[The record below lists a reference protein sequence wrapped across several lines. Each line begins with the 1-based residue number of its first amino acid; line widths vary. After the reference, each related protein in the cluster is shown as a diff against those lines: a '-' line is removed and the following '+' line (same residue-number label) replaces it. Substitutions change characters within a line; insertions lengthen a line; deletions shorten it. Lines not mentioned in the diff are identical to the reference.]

1 MKLLRNFYGLGTG
14 LSLSLVISGV
24 IMGDYNQRSLA
35 VTEPSSPIPT
45 IAWQNTQLPDWNQ
58 ITFSSL
64 PGIAESGSFSAP
76 EGVSEQLGYDPSRT
90 WVAGQTPAQYMKL
103 GDFQDSFKLQKFNLQ
118 SISKIVG
125 LDLSKINLSELGV
138 MQLQTLESLVQAIPA
153 LKKLPIAEVQPI
165 FDLLSQELATQFDST
180 QTIGQLLQQSPHLGQ
195 LEFAN
200 LPMDSYSLD
209 AIPRLDSTPIGA
221 FKDWQGVTID
231 KIPGLDNVPFSQFP
245 NPANP
250 VGADVGIVDVAFG
263 TDEQQKERTISGS
276 NKQGFNVPCE
286 KDCAHIEL
294 SGSPLVLGK
303 QWISGK
309 YQLVRG
315 GKGILGSVNGG
326 KEPTGRHPFG
336 DAFKVVVWDTSEV
349 DGMVSQALFFRACMR
364 KGFVDLGCTPYF
376 IGPIPWLTYK
386 EKEPIFLG
394 LVTGGV
400 KNDSV
405 SIPTGKKSSGFSF
418 KNPVNTSAKPLTLSS
433 SGNCSKQ
440 HQGVA
445 IDALSDA
452 LSDIEGNYDSVGA
465 FVCDGAGNCGR
476 GLGTKQFMSYRPDV
490 RSFISSK
497 SGGQDF
503 LVKVDKGMTVSGEE
517 MMMYFPPADQQA
529 LFESDITKLLKK
541 ASQQIDPITEQFFTG
556 KRLIE
561 RAAQMHFG
569 GAGIPIDAAVSD
581 VYSKFSVKGY
591 GEKVAGNYTQALQ
604 SLGCF

>member
-1 MKLLRNFYGLGTG
+1 MKLLRNLCGFGTG
-14 LSLSLVISGV
+14 LCLSLVISG
-24 IMGDYNQRSLA
+24 ILMSDYSERSLA
-35 VTEPSSPIPT
+35 VTEPSNPVTT
-45 IAWQNTQLPDWNQ
+45 ITWQNTQLPDWNQ

-64 PGIAESGSFSAP
+64 PGITESGSFSVP
-76 EGVSEQLGYDPSRT
+76 QGVSEQLGYDSSRT
-90 WVAGQTPAQYMKL
+90 WITGQKPAQYMKI
-103 GDFQDSFKLQKFNLQ
+103 GDFQDSFQLQQFNLQ

-125 LDLSKINLSELGV
+125 SDLSKIKLSEFGV
-138 MQLQTLESLVQAIPA
+138 IQFQTLESLVQAIPA
-153 LKKLPIAEVQPI
+153 LKNLPITEVKPI
-165 FDLLSQELATQFDST
+165 FDLLSQELTTQFDGT

-209 AIPRLDSTPIGA
+209 AIPGLDSTQIGT
-221 FKDWQGVTID
+221 FKDWQGLTID
-231 KIPGLDNVPFSQFP
+231 KIPGLGNLPFSEFP

-250 VGADVGIVDVAFG
+250 IGADVGIVDIAFG
-263 TDEQQKERTISGS
+263 TNEQQRERTISGS

-315 GKGILGSVNGG
+315 GQGVLGSVNGG

-349 DGMVSQALFFRACMR
+349 DGTMSQALFFRACMR

-386 EKEPIFLG
+386 EKEQIFLG
-394 LVTGGV
+394 VVTGDV
-400 KNDSV
+400 TNDSV
-405 SIPTGKKSSGFSF
+405 SIPMGKKSSGFSL
-418 KNPVNTSAKPLTLSS
+418 KNPVNTSDNSLTFTS

-440 HQGVA
+440 HQGVT
-445 IDALSDA
+445 IDALSNA

-465 FVCDGAGNCGR
+465 YVCDGAGNCGR
-476 GLGTKQFMSYRPDV
+476 GLGAKEFMSYQKEV
-490 RSFISSK
+490 RSLVSSK
-497 SGGQDF
+497 SGGQEF
-503 LVKVDKGMTVSGEE
+503 LTKVDQGAAVSGEE

-529 LFESDITKLLKK
+529 LFESKITNLLEK
-541 ASQQIDPITEQFFTG
+541 ASQQIDPTTGQPFTG

-561 RAAQMHFG
+561 RVAQMHYV
-569 GAGIPIDAAVSD
+569 AIR
-581 VYSKFSVKGY
+581 FS
-591 GEKVAGNYTQALQ
+591 
-604 SLGCF
+604 

>member
-1 MKLLRNFYGLGTG
+1 MKLLRTFCGFVTG
-14 LSLSLVISGV
+14 LSLWLVISSIFIGN
-24 IMGDYNQRSLA
+24 YSERSLA
-35 VTEPSSPIPT
+35 VTEPSSPVPT
-45 IAWQNTQLPDWNQ
+45 ITWQNTQLPDWNQ

-64 PGIAESGSFSAP
+64 PGIIESGSFLAP
-76 EGVSEQLGYDPSRT
+76 SGVSEQLGYDPSRT
-90 WVAGQTPAQYMKL
+90 WVAGQKPAQYMKL
-103 GDFQDSFKLQKFNLQ
+103 GDFQDSFKLQQFNQ
-118 SISKIVG
+118 ESIGEIVG
-125 LDLSKINLSELGV
+125 LNLDEINLSSFGV
-138 MQLQTLESLVQAIPA
+138 MQFQTLESLVQAIPA
-153 LKKLPIAEVQPI
+153 LKNLPITEVKPI

-200 LPMDSYSLD
+200 LPMDSYNLD
-209 AIPRLDSTPIGA
+209 AIPGLDSTPIAA
-221 FKDWQGVTID
+221 FKDWQSVNID
-231 KIPGLDNVPFSQFP
+231 KIPGLGDVPFSQFP

-250 VGADVGIVDVAFG
+250 VGADVGIVDIAFG
-263 TDEQQKERTISGS
+263 TDEQQRERTISGS

-315 GKGILGSVNGG
+315 GKGILASVNGG

-349 DGMVSQALFFRACMR
+349 DGMVTQALFFRACMR

-394 LVTGGV
+394 LVTSAS
-400 KNDSV
+400 NNSV

-418 KNPVNTSAKPLTLSS
+418 KNPVNTTTKAPTLSS

-440 HQGVA
+440 YKGVA

-452 LSDIEGNYDSVGA
+452 LSEIEGNYDFVGA
-465 FVCDGAGNCGR
+465 YVCNGLYCGR
-476 GLGTKQFMSYRPDV
+476 GLGTKQFMSYRSDV
-490 RSFISSK
+490 RSLISSK
-497 SGGQDF
+497 SGGQEF
-503 LVKVDKGMTVSGEE
+503 LALVDKGQAVSGEE
-517 MMMYFPPADQQA
+517 MMMYFPPAEQQA
-529 LFESDITKLLKK
+529 TFESDITKLLEK
-541 ASQQIDPITEQFFTG
+541 ASQQIDPTTGQPFTK

-561 RAAQMHFG
+561 RVAQMHFG
-569 GAGIPIDAAVSD
+569 GAGIPIDAAASEVHGL
-581 VYSKFSVKGY
+581 FSVKDY
-591 GEKVAGNYTQALQ
+591 GEKAAANYTQALQ
-604 SLGCF
+604 SMGCF

>member
-1 MKLLRNFYGLGTG
+1 
-14 LSLSLVISGV
+14 
-24 IMGDYNQRSLA
+24 MGDYSQRSLA
-35 VTEPSSPIPT
+35 FTEPSSSIPT

-103 GDFQDSFKLQKFNLQ
+103 GDFQDSFKLQEFNLQ
-118 SISKIVG
+118 SISEIVG
-125 LDLSKINLSELGV
+125 LDLSKINLSEFGV
-138 MQLQTLESLVQAIPA
+138 MQFQTLESLVQAIPA
-153 LKKLPIAEVQPI
+153 LKNLPITEVQPI

-200 LPMDSYSLD
+200 LPMDSYSLY
-209 AIPRLDSTPIGA
+209 AIPRLDNTPIGA

-250 VGADVGIVDVAFG
+250 VGVEVGIVDVAFG

-386 EKEPIFLG
+386 EKEAIFLG

-400 KNDSV
+400 KNNSI

-418 KNPVNTSAKPLTLSS
+418 KNPVNTSAKPLTFSS
-433 SGNCSKQ
+433 LGNCSKQ
-440 HQGVA
+440 HQGVV
-445 IDALSDA
+445 IDALLNA
-452 LSDIEGNYDSVGA
+452 LSEIEGNYNSVGA
-465 FVCDGAGNCGR
+465 YVCDGAGNCGR

-490 RSFISSK
+490 RSLISSK
-497 SGGQDF
+497 PGGQEF

-529 LFESDITKLLKK
+529 LFKSEITNLLEK
-541 ASQQIDPITEQFFTG
+541 ASQQIDPMTGQFFTG

-581 VYSKFSVKGY
+581 VHGKFTVKGY
-591 GEKVAGNYTQALQ
+591 GEKAAASYTQLLQ
-604 SLGCF
+604 SNGCF